1 LFGENKQLN
10 NNHTF
15 NGADAR
21 RGGEASVA
29 ALTLGRPGA
38 AALGRGAAPGGAG
51 LAAVAAAAA
60 AARCGGGADKAGGTE
75 VARGDGAALVDGAV
89 AWLDG
94 VVRAARGER
103 VRGGDGGGE
112 LRATTASGVITRC
125 GDRPTPPCEAAAVR
139 CWACEGARLPLTCG
153 TLAGGGAG
161 ALPAGLSIGELTRR
175 YHTK

>member
-1 LFGENKQLN
+1 M
-10 NNHTF
+10 
-15 NGADAR
+15 
-21 RGGEASVA
+21 A
-29 ALTLGRPGA
+29 AV
-38 AALGRGAAPGGAG
+38 
-51 LAAVAAAAA
+51 VAAAAA
-60 AARCGGGADKAGGTE
+60 ARSGGGADKAGGTE

-139 CWACEGARLPLTCG
+139 CWAARLRGETS
-153 TLAGGGAG
+153 AGDAAVVRRGETPARGGDVCVRAG
-161 ALPAGLSIGELTRR
+161 AA
-175 YHTK
+175 